1 MRRDTNVAIL
11 LSTRNGA
18 SFLNDQL
25 DSLLAQSHAEWQI
38 FWRDDG
44 SEDQTKALMHA
55 FADGSGNGRVVDLN
69 DNFGHLGIT
78 SSFLGL
84 LRRAPRDRIIA
95 FADQDDVWLPEK
107 LARGVAA
114 LAQMPPATPGLY
126 CARQKLVAEDLTP
139 LRDSPHMSS
148 PLGFPQA
155 MTQNVATGCTVMLN
169 PEAARLLAGAREPPE
184 TLHDWWSYLLVSA
197 AGGQVMMDDTPTVLY
212 RQHAHN
218 AVGVPLSASRRAWA
232 ALRRGPGVF
241 MRTFRAHMRALE
253 DQQDLLSP
261 ASKQSLGLI
270 SAGACMMASA
280 AASRRSPTPRSG
292 ARAGPK
298 PSFSASGFF
307 WGRHAILVLRFR
319 FGERWQKSRALQQ
332 ALKWSG
338 GWHG

>member
-1 MRRDTNVAIL
+1 MGSDANVAIL

-18 SFLNDQL
+18 SFLGEQL
-25 DSLLAQSHAEWQI
+25 DSLLAQSHGEWEI

-44 SEDQTKALMHA
+44 SQDATQSLMHA
-55 FADGSGNGRVVDLN
+55 FADGVGHGRVVDMN

-78 SSFLGL
+78 ASFLGL

-114 LAQMPPATPGLY
+114 LARMPSATPGLY
-126 CARQKLVAEDLTP
+126 CARQRLVGENLAP
-139 LRDSPHMSS
+139 VKDSPLLSG

-169 PEAARLLAGAREPPE
+169 PKAARLLCDAREPPE

-197 AGGQVMMDDTPTVLY
+197 AGGMVTMDDTPTVLY

-218 AVGVPLSASRRAWA
+218 AVGVPLSNPKRAWA
-232 ALRRGPGVF
+232 ALRRGPGAF

-253 DQQDLLSP
+253 DQQELLSP
-261 ASKQSLGLI
+261 AARESLGLI
-270 SAGACMMASA
+270 SRGLHDGF
-280 AASRRSPTPRSG
+280 SRR
-292 ARAGPK
+292 
-298 PSFSASGFF
+298 
-307 WGRHAILVLRFR
+307 L
-319 FGERWQKSRALQQ
+319 RALAHP
-332 ALKWSG
+332 ALKRQNWAETQLFRLWFLLG
-338 GWHG
+338 